1 METAACW
8 MAMKQL
14 QTVNASFIRTSMFLW
29 IESIPTARLIMEKI
43 SGSLCG
49 EMNWMDSNT
58 SMDHV
63 QDFGTTIVPA
73 VQELLYHHTATTQY
87 WQSVPVYDI
96 QCVATALNIV
106 ASFTIARQ
114 ELQTI
119 QSLQRCR
126 RPLQTWPQGC
136 SFIWIPLLVRWPC
149 RHNRTIIAIS
159 GYETSDACVSINES
173 IVKKNIFTITHW
185 TSSWTP

>member
-1 METAACW
+1 
-8 MAMKQL
+8 
-14 QTVNASFIRTSMFLW
+14 
-29 IESIPTARLIMEKI
+29 
-43 SGSLCG
+43 
-49 EMNWMDSNT
+49 MDSNT

-126 RPLQTWPQGC
+126 RPLQT
-136 SFIWIPLLVRWPC
+136 
-149 RHNRTIIAIS
+149 
-159 GYETSDACVSINES
+159 
-173 IVKKNIFTITHW
+173 
-185 TSSWTP
+185 